1 MRRTRFTA
9 FAVPALAVLALAG
22 CGSITVPVSGTLS
35 TGTSFAGQ
43 VTANL
48 NGKGTFEAI
57 GADGLYCSGTYDPFD
72 RAETIVMPATCRD
85 GRTAMVA
92 ATRNPDKV
100 SGFGTISFNDGTTG
114 DFKFGKGN

>member
-1 MRRTRFTA
+1 MRCTRISTLA
-9 FAVPALAVLALAG
+9 APALVGLVLAG
-22 CGSITVPVSGTLS
+22 CGSITVPVSGALT

-72 RAETIVMPATCRD
+72 RAETIVMPATCKD
-85 GRTAMVA
+85 GRTATIS

-100 SGFGTISFNDGTTG
+100 SGFGTITLSDGTTG
-114 DFKFGKGN
+114 TFKFGKGN